1 MEAFEKLRSLIAEA
15 ELDVAKGMG
24 GNKAARVRARKKMQE
39 IKAAAQDVRQV
50 LLAAEGG
57 KAVEGDDQGQDAS
70 A

>member
-50 LLAAEGG
+50 LLAAEGE
-57 KAVEGDDQGQDAS
+57 KASEGDDQGQDAS